1 VVDLVEVVIGDLRD
15 LADSRRQTVAY
26 ESPGGPLEVEADTQA
41 LGMAVSNLLSN
52 ALQYSP
58 EGEEVRVAVSVD
70 DDEVRIDV
78 VDRGPGIPPEE
89 QERVFERFYRVDKAR
104 SRKLGGTGLGL
115 SIVRH
120 VMAAHGGRVEL
131 ESEPGRGSHFS
142 LFLRRS

>member
-1 VVDLVEVVIGDLRD
+1 MILVESPEQQVHVN
-15 LADSRRQTVAY
+15 ADA
-26 ESPGGPLEVEADTQA
+26 QA
-41 LGMAVSNLLSN
+41 LGMALSNLVSN

-58 EGEEVRVAVSVD
+58 EGEEVRVTIASAD
-70 DDEVRIDV
+70 EEVRIDV

-120 VMAAHGGRVEL
+120 VVAAHHGRVEL
-131 ESEPGRGSHFS
+131 ESEPGRGSCFS
-142 LFLRRS
+142 IFLPRG